1 MKRTSFIWVIFFFFW
16 WHRKINQPGFLRR
29 EQATLSIAAPLLGI
43 ILLTRLA
50 SWFGQQPR
58 LFCSASI
65 ILCRLLPRCRD
76 SAFVVFVGS
85 PKETKNVSYSY
96 AKMPIHCA
104 RWQYTKR
111 PNANGWKEG
120 LSETSG
126 WWLWIPKHSGWA
138 HWYVAGPR
146 ISSSHPSHAW
156 SQRV

>member
-1 MKRTSFIWVIFFFFW
+1 MTLCCGLSKRQQ
-16 WHRKINQPGFLRR
+16 RQPATKVSHAERYVRR
-29 EQATLSIAAPLLGI
+29 IRSSNVGLLPGSSGRGEQATLSIAAPLLGI

-111 PNANGWKEG
+111 PNANGCKEG
-120 LSETSG
+120 VSETSG
-126 WWLWIPKHSGWA
+126 
-138 HWYVAGPR
+138 
-146 ISSSHPSHAW
+146 
-156 SQRV
+156 